1 MYESYEDAVL
11 DAANDDGNLTEAQA
25 LKLFADHGSDLK
37 EWLDSVDAELLGR
50 YSAEG
55 MLSWLGY

>member
-11 DAANDDGNLTEAQA
+11 DAADDDGNLTEAQA
-25 LKLFADHGSDLK
+25 LKLFADHSSDLK